1 MMFKTI
7 FAGSPANLYIF
18 FQKDL
23 LYHVTAVNYLYLSQ
37 IMVSGLDF
45 FFKIQGIKDPQIIVS
60 LEVL

>member
-23 LYHVTAVNYLYLSQ
+23 LYHVTAVNYFYLSQ
-37 IMVSGLDF
+37 ILVFGLKS
-45 FFKIQGIKDPQIIVS
+45 FFKIQSIKDPQITVS